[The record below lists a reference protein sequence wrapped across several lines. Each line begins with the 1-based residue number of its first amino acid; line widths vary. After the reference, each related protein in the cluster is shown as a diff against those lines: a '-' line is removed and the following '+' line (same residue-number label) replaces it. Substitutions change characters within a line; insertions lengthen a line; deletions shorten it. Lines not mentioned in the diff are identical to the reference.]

1 MADLAPSTPPLDFAR
16 AFGNALKDFVEGQ
29 GSSESEAA
37 RRLDVEAPKEGK
49 RKGGSR
55 LHSYFRDNKKGKR
68 PKPNAEILWLACTKL
83 QGFSFVYNGYRIS
96 AETLNGNGS
105 KPSPPIEQ
113 TSFDFEHQ
121 FNLTGKQGTI
131 EVTVKRPQGRIEVSL
146 SLDARVPGA
155 Q

>member
-1 MADLAPSTPPLDFAR
+1 MADLVPTPPSQDFAR
-16 AFGNALKDFVEGQ
+16 VFGDALKEFLDRRGIGQ
-29 GSSESEAA
+29 REAA
-37 RRLDVEAPKEGK
+37 RKLGVEISKKGK
-49 RKGGSR
+49 LSGGSR
-55 LHSYFRDNKKGKR
+55 INSYFRDNKKGKR

-83 QGFSFVYNGYRIS
+83 HGFSFVYNGYRIS
-96 AETLNGNGS
+96 AETLNGKGS

-121 FNLTGKQGTI
+121 FDLTGKQGTI